1 MKHLAKNVHS
11 ITVSFLL
18 SPILI
23 FLCFAPITSTAKE
36 SDKDAPELGL
46 LKRLKTNLGADELK
60 NRKDCTLAFRAIFT
74 VGRDDQMVTIS
85 RISEDDKPG
94 ECHFVLETVVR
105 PISETKSECLIKN
118 TRGLKDNEIEELL
131 KLLDAREM
139 FDLPAVRIQKND
151 KDAIFCFAEKWDSEK
166 RENKIIARDLN
177 ESRVMDDFLRV
188 IYWLARSV

>member
-1 MKHLAKNVHS
+1 MNSA
-11 ITVSFLL
+11 
-18 SPILI
+18 
-23 FLCFAPITSTAKE
+23 AAE

-60 NRKDCTLAFRAIFT
+60 DRKDCTLALRAIFT

-85 RISEDDKPG
+85 RISEEGKPG
-94 ECHFVLETVVR
+94 GYHFVLETVVR
-105 PISETKSECLIKN
+105 PISENNNERLIKN
-118 TRGLKDNEIEELL
+118 TRELKDDEIEELL

-151 KDAIFCFAEKWDSEK
+151 KDAIFAFAEKWDAKK
-166 RENKIIARDLN
+166 RENNIIARDLN

-188 IYWLARSV
+188 IYLLARSV